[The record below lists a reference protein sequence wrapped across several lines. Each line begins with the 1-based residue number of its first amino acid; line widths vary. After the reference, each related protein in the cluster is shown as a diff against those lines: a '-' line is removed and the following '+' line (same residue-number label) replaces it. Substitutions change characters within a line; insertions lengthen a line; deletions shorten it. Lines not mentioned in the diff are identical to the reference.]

1 MSNRDV
7 YTPKIEAKELFLQVQ
22 EGESFLFEYFFES
35 YRPPDGISEEDQDQ
49 SQQLGTE
56 PYIKTVTKYNG
67 SILAAGHR
75 TLYKNS
81 NKI

>member
-35 YRPPDGISEEDQDQ
+35 FRPPDGISEEDYMKELK
-49 SQQLGTE
+49 SEYCKLKREEARRLLGLD
-56 PYIKTVTKYNG
+56 KK
-67 SILAAGHR
+67 
-75 TLYKNS
+75 
-81 NKI
+81 

>member
-35 YRPPDGISEEDQDQ
+35 YRPPDGISEEDYMKELNEEYLKLKREEARRL
-49 SQQLGTE
+49 LG
-56 PYIKTVTKYNG
+56 
-67 SILAAGHR
+67 L
-75 TLYKNS
+75 
-81 NKI
+81 NKK

>member
-35 YRPPDGISEEDQDQ
+35 YRPPDGISEEDYMKELK
-49 SQQLGTE
+49 SEYWKLKREEARRLLGLD
-56 PYIKTVTKYNG
+56 KK
-67 SILAAGHR
+67 
-75 TLYKNS
+75 
-81 NKI
+81 